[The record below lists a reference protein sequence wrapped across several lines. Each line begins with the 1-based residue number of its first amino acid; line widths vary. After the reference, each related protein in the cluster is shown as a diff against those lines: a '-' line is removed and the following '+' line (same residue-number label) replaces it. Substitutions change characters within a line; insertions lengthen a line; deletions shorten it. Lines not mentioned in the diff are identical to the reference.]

1 MNYEI
6 NKKSNVKKMI
16 NNFVSS
22 RNAST
27 ALVID
32 AETLLTST
40 ALYESGM
47 KKKNI
52 TVLNNDPSIV
62 AYAISI
68 GFNAVCG
75 ITTHIL
81 SKIGG
86 KFDIIYWDYCGFPQ
100 ARSDG
105 FNPAVDLVWGAE
117 HLTKKGIMLAT
128 FCRRATDCVENAEN
142 MIPHAV
148 LHAKTYVY
156 HETCAMMLMI
166 MVRKN
171 PRQTRDKFNELTV
184 ATRLA
189 NKKKIEKE
197 TPIAP
202 TASAFETGDI
212 VFSEWEEGW
221 LAGEIIEK
229 KGSKYD
235 IYFEKSNE
243 ISLMRGDVLYN
254 PVKVSKKREMAKGDI
269 VFFAEQDNK
278 WLAGEVIENNGSK
291 LDICF
296 EDSNSTALM
305 KRTQLYI
312 PSKKR
317 QTRDELNELT
327 VATRLANNKKVNI
340 KEEQKG
346 ESDSEE
352 SDSEESEDEESELPY
367 DLEYIGDVRLNK
379 LSVQALRQ
387 ECIKREISISGGA
400 QKKTCISELL
410 EWKNSAEESSSEES
424 EDEESELPYD
434 LHYINESRLSK
445 LSVQALRQQCI
456 KRKRGISIPGGAHK
470 KTCISKLLE
479 WKKDQKAA
487 PLPFGGA
494 EGQGPKKKR
503 RTK

>member
-6 NKKSNVKKMI
+6 NKKSNVKNMI
-16 NNFVSS
+16 NDFVSS
-22 RNAST
+22 RNASS

-47 KKKNI
+47 KKQNI
-52 TVLNNDPSIV
+52 TVLNNNPSIV
-62 AYAISI
+62 AYARSI

-86 KFDIIYWDYCGFPQ
+86 NFDIIYWDYCGFPQ

-235 IYFEKSNE
+235 VFFEKSNE

-291 LDICF
+291 LDIFF
-296 EDSNSTALM
+296 EDSNSIALM

-312 PSKKR
+312 PSKK
-317 QTRDELNELT
+317 
-327 VATRLANNKKVNI
+327 
-340 KEEQKG
+340 
-346 ESDSEE
+346 
-352 SDSEESEDEESELPY
+352 
-367 DLEYIGDVRLNK
+367 
-379 LSVQALRQ
+379 
-387 ECIKREISISGGA
+387 
-400 QKKTCISELL
+400 
-410 EWKNSAEESSSEES
+410 
-424 EDEESELPYD
+424 
-434 LHYINESRLSK
+434 H
-445 LSVQALRQQCI
+445 
-456 KRKRGISIPGGAHK
+456 
-470 KTCISKLLE
+470 
-479 WKKDQKAA
+479 
-487 PLPFGGA
+487 
-494 EGQGPKKKR
+494 